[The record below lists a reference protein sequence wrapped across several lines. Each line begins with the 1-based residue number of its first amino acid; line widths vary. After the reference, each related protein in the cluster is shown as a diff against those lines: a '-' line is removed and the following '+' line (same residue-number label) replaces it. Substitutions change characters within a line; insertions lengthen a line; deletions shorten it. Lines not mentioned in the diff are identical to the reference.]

1 MASKA
6 HLITKQVADLVE
18 AVLDEMGFELVD
30 VEYLAKQSR
39 WVLGL
44 YIDKPGG
51 VTIDDCAQVSR
62 EIGYLIDVKDVIDH
76 DYVLEVSSPGLNRP
90 LKKERDFRWARGKRV
105 KVKML
110 APLEGRRNFTGTL
123 KNFEAGTLYV
133 ETEGGL
139 VALPWREVD
148 KARVIYEFKN

>member
-18 AVLDEMGFELVD
+18 AVLDEMGFELVE

-62 EIGYLIDVKDVIDH
+62 EISYLIDVKDVIDH
-76 DYVLEVSSPGLNRP
+76 EYVLEVSSPGLNRP

>member
-6 HLITKQVADLVE
+6 HLIRKQVADLVE
-18 AVLDEMGFELVD
+18 AVLDEMGFELVE

-62 EIGYLIDVKDVIDH
+62 EISYLIDVKDVIDH
-76 DYVLEVSSPGLNRP
+76 EYVLEVSSPGLNRP

>member
-62 EIGYLIDVKDVIDH
+62 EISYLIDVKDVIDH
-76 DYVLEVSSPGLNRP
+76 EYVLEVSSPGLNRP